1 MAHPLVVESGKQQ
14 MSGVVGDPGRSVEA
28 PRRSCK
34 DPMLRARR
42 CGLSDAPVPEEK
54 VPCGIE
60 RSPTVRAHLPAV
72 RVSQGCCISSGLRGE
87 RRRLAGGDVVSH
99 GADFESCG
107 VGGIGE
113 GIQSQTRISV
123 PDIVVPWCPETP
135 HS

>member
-1 MAHPLVVESGKQQ
+1 MP
-14 MSGVVGDPGRSVEA
+14 GVIGDPRRPVEA

-34 DPMLRARR
+34 EPMLGARR
-42 CGLSDAPVPEEK
+42 CRLSNAPVTEEK

-60 RSPTVRAHLPAV
+60 RSPSVRAHLPAV
-72 RVSQGCCISSGLRGE
+72 RVSQGSCITGGLRGE

-113 GIQSQTRISV
+113 GIQPQTRVSV
-123 PDIVVPWCPETP
+123 ADVVVPRCPETS